1 MGPFPN
7 GIPLATSGLP
17 STSSVGSTEEAAVLV
32 ASHSISQPRPRTGL
46 RGPSHLPAPERTR
59 AGFTIM
65 EMMVVVLV
73 IGIMTGIMVK
83 PIAGAFAQ
91 SSRRSATREVASYLF
106 RARSIAVQQSRA
118 SEIVRTGNVLKIRV
132 DSSGTKV
139 TLGQPRDL
147 NQIYGVTLTTTAPS
161 GGLPADTIRFDTRG
175 FTATA
180 NATNLPKFIITR
192 GGVDTLCVTGL
203 GRVSSRGC

>member
-1 MGPFPN
+1 M
-7 GIPLATSGLP
+7 IKRLSSRHP
-17 STSSVGSTEEAAVLV
+17 SRG
-32 ASHSISQPRPRTGL
+32 RPRG
-46 RGPSHLPAPERTR
+46 GR

-73 IGIMTGIMVK
+73 IGIMTGLMVK

-106 RARSIAVQQSRA
+106 RARGIAVQQSRA
-118 SEIVRTGNVLKIRV
+118 SELVRTGNVIKIRV

-139 TLGQPRDL
+139 TLGQTRDL
-147 NQIYGVTLTTTAPS
+147 NQIYGVTLTTTPPS
-161 GGLPADTIRFDTRG
+161 GGLPVDTIRFDTRG
-175 FTATA
+175 LTAI
-180 NATNLPKFIITR
+180 ATNLPKFIITR
-192 GGVDTLCVTGL
+192 SGADTLCVTGM

>member
-1 MGPFPN
+1 
-7 GIPLATSGLP
+7 
-17 STSSVGSTEEAAVLV
+17 
-32 ASHSISQPRPRTGL
+32 
-46 RGPSHLPAPERTR
+46 
-59 AGFTIM
+59 M

-106 RARSIAVQQSRA
+106 RARAIAVQQSRA

-139 TLGQPRDL
+139 TLGQTRDL
-147 NQIYGVTLTTTAPS
+147 GQIYGVTLTSSS
-161 GGLPADTIRFDTRG
+161 GFAQDTIKFDTRG
-175 FTATA
+175 FTAV
-180 NATNLPKFIITR
+180 ATGLPKFIITR
-192 GGVDTLCVTGL
+192 SGVDTLCLTGL